1 MIFLHDMDNRIGH
14 GWDDWQPFEGVP
26 MRTSMLSP
34 LTDGMEAGEIQ
45 SDPVIRPSME
55 AIPGCQVRDSLAVL
69 YASLS
74 QVSLRLCLASTL
86 KQRSFWKH
94 FCRTFVRCD

>member
-1 MIFLHDMDNRIGH
+1 MDDRIGYE
-14 GWDDWQPFEGVP
+14 WDECRPFEGVP

-45 SDPVIRPSME
+45 SDPVICHDEE

-74 QVSLRLCLASTL
+74 QVSLRLRLASTL
-86 KQRSFWKH
+86 KQRRFWKTNVEH
-94 FCRTFVRCD
+94 LSDVIGSILL

>member
-1 MIFLHDMDNRIGH
+1 
-14 GWDDWQPFEGVP
+14 

-45 SDPVIRPSME
+45 SDPVIRHYEE

-74 QVSLRLCLASTL
+74 QVSLPLCLDSTL
-86 KQRSFWKH
+86 NN
-94 FCRTFVRCD
+94 FCRKSVRSD

>member
-1 MIFLHDMDNRIGH
+1 
-14 GWDDWQPFEGVP
+14 

-34 LTDGMEAGEIQ
+34 LTDGMEAGEIE
-45 SDPVIRPSME
+45 SDPVIRPCME
-55 AIPGCQVRDSLAVL
+55 AIPCCEVRDSLAVL

-86 KQRSFWKH
+86 KQRRFWKH
-94 FCRTFVRCD
+94 FCRKSVRCD